1 MPMATRRSPA
11 FEHAKRRG
19 GLEIQSPPSSHPE
32 DRSNPARANANPK
45 LVAVNQPFK
54 TSQRGEFGSDQQ
66 SPVMADTTLPASGP
80 KAAAGALDL
89 VRAAASVELHG
100 QRRPELA
107 RPATGWRIS
116 TPSTTFASESTT
128 LCKRP

>member
-1 MPMATRRSPA
+1 MRNGVADLKYSP
-11 FEHAKRRG
+11 
-19 GLEIQSPPSSHPE
+19 LLSSHPE

-89 VRAAASVELHG
+89 G
-100 QRRPELA
+100 A
-107 RPATGWRIS
+107 RCR
-116 TPSTTFASESTT
+116 E
-128 LCKRP
+128 R